1 MTPTIVFV
9 HLNSPVPRYLKLNIA
24 ATIKKLP
31 GARIVLIHNSE
42 KNLQVHPALELFHYK
57 NNQDSISIKDS
68 LSHPR
73 DFRHNFWFSAILR
86 FDALR
91 QYLTVHSGPI
101 LHLESDVIVSP
112 DFPISKFN
120 CGEIQIAYPVVAINR
135 GVASTLYI
143 RDLKVSERLVELS
156 IQLCE
161 KNSTTTDME
170 ILAEFY
176 DLYPEQTSPL
186 AFGPIEASAFQE
198 NFNPQSTRS
207 TYEIF
212 QGVFD
217 GNDMGVFLFGTDPRN
232 SRGVSYLKRAIPGNF
247 AKIEKWKFK
256 YDPKRRFINLQYKN
270 ELIPVFSLHAT
281 SKQPLLFGAYSQNIM
296 VQRYLSKLSKSRVK
310 KWYPIISLR
319 MGLQKTFR
327 LIKR

>member
-1 MTPTIVFV
+1 MTPTVVFV
-9 HLNSPVPRYLKLNIA
+9 HLNSPVPKYLKLNIA

-31 GARIVLIHNSE
+31 GTRIVLIHNS
-42 KNLQVHPALELFHYK
+42 KKDLHIDPALELFHYR
-57 NNQDSISIKDS
+57 NNQDSVSIMDS

-91 QYLTVHSGPI
+91 QYLAIHSGPI
-101 LHLESDVIVSP
+101 LHLESDIIISP

-120 CGEIQIAYPVVAINR
+120 YGEIQIAYPVVATNR

-143 RDLKVSERLVELS
+143 RDLIVSERLVALS

-170 ILAEFY
+170 ILAKFY
-176 DLYPEQTSPL
+176 DLYPKQTFPL
-186 AFGPIEASAFQE
+186 AFGPNEASAFQDS
-198 NFNPQSTRS
+198 FNMQSTRS
-207 TYEIF
+207 TYERF

-232 SRGVSYLKRAIPGNF
+232 SKGVSYLKRAIPGNF
-247 AKIEKWKFK
+247 AKIEKWEFK
-256 YDPKRRFINLQYKN
+256 YDDKRRFINLQYNN

-281 SKQPLLFGAYSQNIM
+281 SKQTLLFNTYSQNIM
-296 VQRYLSKLSKSRVK
+296 VKRYLSRLAKSRGE
-310 KWYPIISLR
+310 KWYPVVSFR
-319 MGLQKTFR
+319 MGLLKIYR
-327 LIKR
+327 LIKG

>member
-31 GARIVLIHNSE
+31 GTRIVLIHNSE
-42 KNLQVHPALELFHYK
+42 KNLQVHPAIELFQYK

-86 FDALR
+86 FDALH

-101 LHLESDVIVSP
+101 LHLESDVIISP
-112 DFPISKFN
+112 DFPISRFN
-120 CGEIQIAYPVVAINR
+120 CGEIQIAYPVVATNR

-143 RDLKVSERLVELS
+143 RDLKISERLVELS
-156 IQLCE
+156 VQLCE

-170 ILAEFY
+170 ILAEFC

-212 QGVFD
+212 EGVFD

-232 SRGVSYLKRAIPGNF
+232 SKGVSYLKMAIPGNY
-247 AKIEKWKFK
+247 AKVKKWEFK
-256 YDPKRRFINLQYKN
+256 YDNKREFINLHYNGQV
-270 ELIPVFSLHAT
+270 IPVYSLHAT
-281 SKQPLLFGAYSQNIM
+281 CKQPLLFNAYTQRIM
-296 VQRYLSKLSKSRVK
+296 LQRYLSKLTKPSEK
-310 KWYPIISLR
+310 KWYPIVYLQ
-319 MGLQKTFR
+319 MGFHKIRR
-327 LIKR
+327 LLKV